1 MIIKLIRTYFKKMK
15 RGMNRMSDIIIKLG
29 NTIINTSTEEL
40 KEVSE
45 TPDGVV
51 FNLKGGLDILFS
63 NQSMPSSTKQI
74 IKNTADKMYGKKII
88 FELDNLRRPA
98 MIIGD

>member
-1 MIIKLIRTYFKKMK
+1 MAE
-15 RGMNRMSDIIIKLG
+15 IIIKSG
-29 NTIINTSTEEL
+29 NTIINTFTEEL

-51 FNLKGGLDILFS
+51 FNLKGGLDVLYS
-63 NQSMPSSTKQI
+63 SQYMPSSTKQI

-88 FELDNLRRPA
+88 FELDNLCRPA

>member
-1 MIIKLIRTYFKKMK
+1 MAE
-15 RGMNRMSDIIIKLG
+15 IIIKLG
-29 NTIINTSTEEL
+29 NTTINTITEEL

-63 NQSMPSSTKQI
+63 DQNMVSSTKQI

-88 FELDNLRRPA
+88 FQLDNFRRPA

>member
-1 MIIKLIRTYFKKMK
+1 MTE
-15 RGMNRMSDIIIKLG
+15 IIIKSG
-29 NTIINTSTEEL
+29 NTSINTSTEEL

-51 FNLKGGLDILFS
+51 FNLKGGLDILYS
-63 NQSMPSSTKQI
+63 NQNMPSSIKQI
-74 IKNTADKMYGKKII
+74 IKHTADKMCGKKII